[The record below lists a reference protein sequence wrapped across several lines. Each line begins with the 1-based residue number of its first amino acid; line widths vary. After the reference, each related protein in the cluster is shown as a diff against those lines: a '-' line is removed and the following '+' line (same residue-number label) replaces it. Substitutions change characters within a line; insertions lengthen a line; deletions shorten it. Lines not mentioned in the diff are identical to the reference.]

1 MPKTVMTNTT
11 ARDEIRTRVLH
22 TAVGRANH
30 CPCDIGG
37 LLRYVNGT
45 ADHNKGN
52 PGLSEVPQF
61 CSLSVFVAPSPAD
74 ISGIVARTLLVGRQ
88 EEHLACK
95 N

>member
-1 MPKTVMTNTT
+1 MRFEPGSFTPQSGALTT
-11 ARDEIRTRVLH
+11 A
-22 TAVGRANH
+22 
-30 CPCDIGG
+30 PCDI
-37 LLRYVNGT
+37 LRYVNGT

-74 ISGIVARTLLVGRQ
+74 ISGTVARTLLVGRH